1 MQQTSSKAVK
11 TKGFYAYLSAQFL
24 SALADNALLFAAIAL
39 LASMNAPKWHQP
51 LLLQFFV
58 LAYIVLAPVVGAFA
72 DSRPKGQVMFLSNGI
87 KLLGCLAMFFG
98 MQPLYAYGIV
108 GIGAATYSPAKYG
121 ILTELLPKES
131 LVEANG
137 WVEGLTVAAIIL
149 GAIVGGLLATY
160 DVNMSILIIAGLYL
174 LAAIFNRYIPVLPIE
189 HKVESKNP
197 WFLLKDFLKA
207 AIKLGQD
214 RFGGQLSLTITT
226 LFWGAGATLRLVIIA
241 WAAYALNYN
250 LDKATQLT
258 AIVAL
263 GVAIGAVIAAK
274 YVQMKDAVKILSTG
288 ILMGFLVCAMVFV
301 SSWYVAAIILLLVG
315 AFSGFLI
322 VPMNALLQHRGH
334 RLVGSGHSIAV
345 QNLSENLGILLL
357 SGTYTFMVKHDMH
370 INAIVFIFGLFVLF
384 AMMIARIYY
393 EEQIN

>member
-11 TKGFYAYLSAQFL
+11 SKGFYAYLSAQFL

-39 LASMNAPKWHQP
+39 LASMNAPTWHQP

-87 KLLGCLAMFFG
+87 KLVGCLAMFFG

-174 LAAIFNRYIPVLPIE
+174 LAAIFN
-189 HKVESKNP
+189 S
-197 WFLLKDFLKA
+197 
-207 AIKLGQD
+207 
-214 RFGGQLSLTITT
+214 
-226 LFWGAGATLRLVIIA
+226 
-241 WAAYALNYN
+241 
-250 LDKATQLT
+250 
-258 AIVAL
+258 
-263 GVAIGAVIAAK
+263 
-274 YVQMKDAVKILSTG
+274 
-288 ILMGFLVCAMVFV
+288 
-301 SSWYVAAIILLLVG
+301 
-315 AFSGFLI
+315 
-322 VPMNALLQHRGH
+322 
-334 RLVGSGHSIAV
+334 
-345 QNLSENLGILLL
+345 
-357 SGTYTFMVKHDMH
+357 
-370 INAIVFIFGLFVLF
+370 
-384 AMMIARIYY
+384 
-393 EEQIN
+393 